1 MADTVFWGFVLLAL
15 IVTAIGGAVQRRSQ
29 AAEEPKKHRV
39 YVTYHD
45 RLGLRMWCE
54 DHDTHAEAKFAAGY
68 IREFGVNHAG
78 VTISPTS
85 ISHVGIEEVS

>member
-15 IVTAIGGAVQRRSQ
+15 IVTAIGGAVQRGQ
-29 AAEEPKKHRV
+29 HAAEAKRYRV

-45 RLGLRMWCE
+45 RGLRMWCE
-54 DHDTHAEAKFAAGY
+54 DHDTHAEAKFAADY

-78 VTISPTS
+78 VEISPTS